1 MFHDP
6 ALFPDPSTFRPE
18 RFLDADGQP
27 ISHSAHDPVTTN
39 PATKT
44 TTNTESATTAT
55 KTTVPDPTALIFG
68 FGRRVCPGRYL
79 AAHSVWL
86 AAACIL
92 AAFDILP
99 VDGEGKAPTDG
110 ENKGDAVTPGL
121 FAYVHIH
128 LHYLSCSRCV
138 VVRWLIW

>member
-6 ALFPDPSTFRPE
+6 ALYPDPSTFRPE
-18 RFLDADGQP
+18 RFLDAHGQP
-27 ISHSAHDPVTTN
+27 ISHSAHDTASTDPTFDPTTD

-44 TTNTESATTAT
+44 TNQPHTI
-55 KTTVPDPTALIFG
+55 PDPTALIFG

-99 VDGEGKAPTDG
+99 VDGEGKNEAFKD
-110 ENKGDAVTPGL
+110 ECTPGL
-121 FAYVHIH
+121 FAYVYTYSVWGK
-128 LHYLSCSRCV
+128 LC
-138 VVRWLIW
+138 